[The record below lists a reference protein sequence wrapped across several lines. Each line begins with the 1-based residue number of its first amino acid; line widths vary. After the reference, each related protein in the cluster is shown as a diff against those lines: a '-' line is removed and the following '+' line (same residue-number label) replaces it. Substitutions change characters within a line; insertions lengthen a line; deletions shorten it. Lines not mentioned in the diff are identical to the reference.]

1 MELIKDIYLLREK
14 INRIGKD
21 SVGLIHT
28 KGKLHEGHRRLI
40 EAARKD
46 NVLVIVSNILVPR
59 EFNSLEAY
67 DLYPKCTQNDLE
79 LASHAGA
86 DFFFSPELEA
96 FEAGEQLMGI
106 HLSSPLKG
114 EMNGLGRPHY
124 YDEKLTTLVKVLN
137 IVRPNRMYM
146 SDRDLQFIYFT
157 SNLLSQF
164 QYRCELKILPAVRDE
179 DNLFLSGKKCVLKGD
194 EKRQVKELSKI
205 FAKAQTAVERGML
218 SARKLKWHVENEMA
232 KLYLCKLEFVEIVEP
247 ERLRKI
253 ETITDV
259 AILILGVRVGKIRIC
274 DYTYLKKVMSKE

>member
-67 DLYPKCTQNDLE
+67 ELYPKCTQNDLE

-106 HLSSPLKG
+106 HLLSPLKG

-179 DNLFLSGKKCVLKGD
+179 DNLFLSGKKCVLKED

-253 ETITDV
+253 ETITDE

-274 DYTYLKKVMSKE
+274 DYTYLKKVTSKE